1 MAIVPFKSDKPKPPE
16 LDAPMAKKSPI
27 PFGAKHEAAEPP
39 KAEASEEGAKAK
51 LAYLKAGLQDL
62 LMACG
67 DDEEPEMEDEGEM
80 EMEEA

>member
-39 KAEASEEGAKAK
+39 KREASEETASAK
-51 LAYLKAGLQDL
+51 LAYIKGILQDA

-67 DDEEPEMEDEGEM
+67 EDDEPEMEESPEM
-80 EMEEA
+80 ETEEA